1 MTTNKFNFL
10 FRLIVKALKYFVLI
24 VIGFI
29 FAACLS
35 HILGTWQITIK
46 LFPIVFEIIWRFGI
60 VLLGL
65 AGAAIIIESF
75 R

>member
-1 MTTNKFNFL
+1 MTTNKFNLL

-35 HILGTWQITIK
+35 NILGTWQITVN
-46 LFPIVFEIIWRFGI
+46 LFPIVFEILWRFGI